1 MKKKMYVKPAVVCD
15 REIEAL
21 AGTCTVMDGTGPGGT
36 TDKMSFDPSTGL
48 CMNPMT

>member
-1 MKKKMYVKPAVVCD
+1 MKKKAYVKPVVVYD

-21 AGTCTVMDGTGPGGT
+21 AVTCTFMDGTGPTGM
-36 TDKMSFDPSTGL
+36 DKLSFDPSTGL